1 MTEGTQETRSNIFRL
16 IIDHGVRYRTLFDAC
31 QERKL
36 ISALSCASGGAMPK
50 ERAERLLALLN
61 ELTKATSTLDEVDIP
76 IRPHLSRAEV
86 EDKLKELTLFRLRV
100 GPHGPSFDDLERQ
113 EQWFAQR
120 CIGIHLNGK
129 KECYE
134 LTEEAE
140 GDEL

>member
-1 MTEGTQETRSNIFRL
+1 MTEGAQETRINIFRL
-16 IIDHGVRYRTLFDAC
+16 IIERGVRYRTLFEAC
-31 QERKL
+31 QERHL
-36 ISALSCASGGAMPK
+36 TSALSCASGGAMPK

-61 ELTKATSTLDEVDIP
+61 ELTKATSPLDEVDIP

-86 EDKLKELTLFRLRV
+86 EDKLKELTAFRLRV
-100 GPHGPSFDDLERQ
+100 GPRGYSIDDLERQ
-113 EQWFAQR
+113 KQWFEQR
-120 CIGIHLNGK
+120 CIGIHFNGK